1 MQYENNK
8 DSLYRFVSASA
19 HLIGVFVY
27 QLEKIHESM
36 HITVPVVLQTH

>member
-8 DSLYRFVSASA
+8 DSLDILDSVSA